1 MKNETPTFP
10 NKTVLSKANPKTKRM
25 GSRGWTSPK
34 EQSFA
39 TYHFSN
45 ASIGLGHDENEDGHF
60 VHEEHCKTLEGVEV
74 KSNIRQM

>member
-1 MKNETPTFP
+1 
-10 NKTVLSKANPKTKRM
+10 M